1 MVGVGRE
8 GDGGEGMGGGVG
20 FSEGFGLKGLSDV
33 QTRGENG
40 RNRQRG

>member
-8 GDGGEGMGGGVG
+8 GDGGEGMGGGV
-20 FSEGFGLKGLSDV
+20 GFGLKGLSDV